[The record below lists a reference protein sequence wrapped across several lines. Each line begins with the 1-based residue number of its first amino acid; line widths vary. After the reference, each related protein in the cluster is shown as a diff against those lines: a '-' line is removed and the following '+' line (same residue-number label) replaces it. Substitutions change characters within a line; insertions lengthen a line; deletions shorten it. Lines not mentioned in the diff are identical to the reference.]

1 LVGDE
6 EPEMEQDELDRAV
19 RAAAEA
25 LGRATRVAVLTGA
38 GVSAESGVPTFRA
51 GDGLW
56 EGHRIEDVASP
67 DGFLR
72 DPRLVWQFY
81 NGRRGNVGRV
91 QPNPG
96 HTALATLEQRFRDG
110 FTLVTQ
116 NVDGLHQVAGNRNVL
131 EVHGSL
137 RRTRCTECGAVRDR
151 GLDSLAD
158 LPTCELCAGLLRPDI
173 VWFGEMLPTMV
184 WERAVEAA
192 GACDVFLVVGTS
204 AVVHPAAGLINLARR
219 AGWLSGQG
227 TTVIEF
233 NLTRTV
239 ASDAADVGLYGPS
252 GQTLPRVVEILN
264 ATS

>member
-1 LVGDE
+1 
-6 EPEMEQDELDRAV
+6 MERDELDRAV
-19 RAAAEA
+19 RVAAEA
-25 LGRATRVAVLTGA
+25 LSRATRVAVLTGA
-38 GVSAESGVPTFRA
+38 GVSAESGVPTFRGA
-51 GDGLW
+51 DGLW

-67 DGFLR
+67 DGFVR

-81 NGRRGNVGRV
+81 NGRRATAGRV

-96 HTALATLEQRFRDG
+96 HTALASLEQRFGAG

-116 NVDGLHQVAGNRNVL
+116 NVDGLHQAAGCRNVL

-151 GLDSLAD
+151 GLDALAEM
-158 LPTCELCAGLLRPDI
+158 PTCELCAGLLRPDI

-192 GACDVFLVVGTS
+192 ESCDVFLVVGTS

-219 AGWLSGQG
+219 AGWLTGQR

-233 NLTRTV
+233 NLTQTV
-239 ASDAADVGLYGPS
+239 ASGVADIGLYGPS
-252 GQTLPRVVEILN
+252 GQTLPRVVEVLN
-264 ATS
+264 GST